1 MSRNAEKWMETHT
14 GDRCS
19 SCRVSY
25 ESCTRM
31 VLGSQHRACC
41 ATCIYTDTHHER
53 AVPVP
58 LPVAQ
63 WLAERRAEMARADDC
78 AEAYRALPAALSALE
93 KVLELCGE
101 QVYKVLSD
109 INTYSEWHEARNGLA
124 GEIEALIQTEL
135 NA

>member
-1 MSRNAEKWMETHT
+1 MNSAEKFLETHT

-25 ESCTRM
+25 ESCTRL
-31 VLGSQHRACC
+31 VLDSQHRACC
-41 ATCIYTDTHHER
+41 ATCSYTDTHRER

-58 LPVAQ
+58 LPAAQ

-93 KVLELCGE
+93 KALKRAAEEPDSDAHLDAAERARRGALLE
-101 QVYKVLSD
+101 VAA
-109 INTYSEWHEARNGLA
+109 I
-124 GEIEALIQTEL
+124 IETEL

>member
-1 MSRNAEKWMETHT
+1 MNSAEKFLETHT

-25 ESCTRM
+25 ESCTQLM
-31 VLGSQHRACC
+31 FGSQNRACC
-41 ATCIYTDTHHER
+41 ATCYSTDTHHER

-58 LPVAQ
+58 LPAAQ
-63 WLAERRAEMARADDC
+63 WLAERRAEMVKADDC

-93 KVLELCGE
+93 KVLGLCGE

-109 INTYSEWHEARNGLA
+109 INTYSEWHEARIGLA
-124 GEIEALIQTEL
+124 GEIEALIEKEL